1 MVKRYRF
8 GSPIETEAV
17 LHKPDITERE
27 CEWLKKSEDGF
38 FCRLPQ
44 ETIVYGLG
52 ESIRGINKR
61 GWLYRSFCSD
71 EPEHREDKQSLYG
84 AHNFLLLS
92 GDVYRKEDTEDALP
106 EQKNI
111 GFFFDTPGEIVF
123 DIGYTKRDRMEI
135 TFSDFDLELYVM
147 EGESPDEVVSAFR
160 ELIGRS
166 YIPPKWAF
174 GYGQSR
180 WSYETADD
188 VRKVAEEHKRLKLP
202 LDSVYLDIAYME
214 RYKDFTID
222 EKNFGDFDSLV
233 KEMKENRIHLVPII
247 DAGVKIEEGYDVYEE
262 GKEKGYFCKDENGE
276 DFTVGVWPGK
286 CHFPDMLNEE
296 ARHWFGDKY
305 HLLTDR
311 GIDGFWNDMNE
322 PAIFYS
328 EKHLKKV
335 FDRIDELKKENLDVD
350 TYFEMTGLV
359 AGSSN
364 NLEDHKSF
372 YHQYSEMPGEDR
384 IRHDKVHNLYGYYM
398 TRAAAE
404 AFEELVPEKRI
415 LLFSRASYIGMH
427 RYGGIWQGDNMSWWS
442 HLLLNIK
449 MMPSLNMCGFLY
461 TGADLGGFGA
471 DVTEDLLIRFLSFGI
486 FTPLMR
492 NHSALGT
499 RRQELYLFE
508 KKEEILGVLKMRYR
522 LLPYLYSEFMKA
534 ALRGTM
540 MFRPLGFV
548 YREDRIAR
556 QTEDQLLLGEELML
570 APVHEQNQGGRPVYL
585 PERMKFLRFRKGEL
599 LEEEV
604 LERGYTFVEMPL
616 GDICIFLRE
625 GHKLP
630 LAESASHRNF
640 ENTEDVDY
648 DNLVFCEFGD
658 EIPDYEYYS
667 DDGETKE
674 YSLEKNIRML

>member
-1 MVKRYRF
+1 MVKKHKAAGF
-8 GSPIETEAV
+8 PI
-17 LHKPDITERE
+17 D
-27 CEWLKKSEDGF
+27 
-38 FCRLPQ
+38 
-44 ETIVYGLG
+44 
-52 ESIRGINKR
+52 
-61 GWLYRSFCSD
+61 
-71 EPEHREDKQSLYG
+71 SL
-84 AHNFLLLS
+84 
-92 GDVYRKEDTEDALP
+92 
-106 EQKNI
+106 
-111 GFFFDTPGEIVF
+111 
-123 DIGYTKRDRMEI
+123 
-135 TFSDFDLELYVM
+135 
-147 EGESPDEVVSAFR
+147 
-160 ELIGRS
+160 
-166 YIPPKWAF
+166 
-174 GYGQSR
+174 
-180 WSYETADD
+180 
-188 VRKVAEEHKRLKLP
+188 
-202 LDSVYLDIAYME
+202 YLDIDYME
-214 RYKDFTID
+214 RYKDFTINPD
-222 EKNFGDFDSLV
+222 AFGDLDALV
-233 KEMKENRIHLVPII
+233 AEMKEEKIHLVPII
-247 DAGVKIEEGYDVYEE
+247 DAGVKVEEGYDVYEE

-276 DFTVGVWPGK
+276 DFVVGVWPGK
-286 CHFPDMLNEE
+286 CHFPDMLNED
-296 ARHWFGDKY
+296 ARKWFGRKY
-305 HLLTDR
+305 HRLTDR

>member
-1 MVKRYRF
+1 MTKRYQF
-8 GSPIETEAV
+8 GNPIETEAV
-17 LHKPDITERE
+17 LYKPDITKGE
-27 CEWLKKSEDGF
+27 CEWLQQSGRGF
-38 FCRLPQ
+38 SCHLSR

-52 ESIRGINKR
+52 ESVRGINKR

-71 EPEHREDKQSLYG
+71 EPEHREDRHSLYG

-106 EQKNI
+106 GQKNI

-123 DIGYTKRDRMEI
+123 DIGYTKSDQMEI

-147 EGESPDEVVSAFR
+147 EGDSPDEVVSEFR
-160 ELIGRS
+160 ELAGRS

-180 WSYETADD
+180 WSYETSDD
-188 VRKVAEEHKRLKLP
+188 VRKIAEEHKRLKIP
-202 LDSVYLDIAYME
+202 LDSVYLDIDYME

-222 EKNFGDFDSLV
+222 EKNFGDFDQLV
-233 KEMKENRIHLVPII
+233 REMKEEKIHLVPII

-328 EKHLKKV
+328 EKRLEKV
-335 FDRIDELKKENLDVD
+335 FSRMRELMGENLDID
-350 TYFEMTGLV
+350 TFFEMTGMV
-359 AGSSN
+359 AGIAN
-364 NLEDHKSF
+364 HREDYESF
-372 YHQYSEMPGEDR
+372 YHSYPYAPGDR
-384 IRHDKVHNLYGYYM
+384 KIRHDKVHNLYGYYM

-404 AFEELVPEKRI
+404 SLEKLSPEKRI

-461 TGADLGGFGA
+461 TGADLGGFGS
-471 DVTEDLLIRFLSFGI
+471 DTTEELLLRFLSFGV

-492 NHSALGT
+492 NHAAKGT
-499 RRQELYLFE
+499 RRQEIYCFE
-508 KKEEILGVLKMRYR
+508 NIECFRDILKVRYR
-522 LLPYLYSEFMKA
+522 LLPYLYSEYMKA

-540 MFRPLGFV
+540 MFRPLAFRYPG
-548 YREDRIAR
+548 DKIAR
-556 QTEDQLLLGEELML
+556 HVEDQLLLGEELMI
-570 APVHEQNQGGRPVYL
+570 APVYEQNAIGRAVYI
-585 PERMKFLRFRKGEL
+585 PERMKLFRFRGDSIDEERVYEKG
-599 LEEEV
+599 
-604 LERGYTFVEMPL
+604 YYFVDMPL

-625 GHKLP
+625 GHKIPVADSALRVENVP
-630 LAESASHRNF
+630 VEKLEIYSFGEKAE
-640 ENTEDVDY
+640 
-648 DNLVFCEFGD
+648 
-658 EIPDYEYYS
+658 PYELYA
-667 DDGETKE
+667 DDGETRE
-674 YSLEKNIRML
+674 YSLEKNIIRI